1 MNSEPQRIIYAS
13 PPATVSM
20 TDYWYDMAALDH
32 FWIRRR
38 FEVFKHLADPLIRNA
53 TRVAE
58 IGCGNGVVQR
68 QVEDHYQMPVTGFEL
83 NELAL
88 KKNISRASQL
98 YCYDIHQRSP
108 QFRAHFDFL
117 LLFDVIE
124 HIGDES
130 AFLQS
135 IKYHM
140 TDSGILAINVPA
152 LQALYSKYDEAQ
164 GHFRRYS
171 IPQLVALIERN
182 AFEIRS
188 LTYWGLPL
196 VPLLMARKAVLNFRR
211 TEHGIVSS
219 GFDPGSSAI
228 NSSLDLLARCE
239 CLPQKIA
246 GTSLMMIA
254 QNQTGAG

>member
-1 MNSEPQRIIYAS
+1 
-13 PPATVSM
+13 M
-20 TDYWYDMAALDH
+20 TDFWYDMAAIDH
-32 FWIRRR
+32 FWMRRR
-38 FEVFKHLADPLIRNA
+38 FEVFKHLADALIRKA
-53 TRVAE
+53 AHVAE
-58 IGCGNGVVQR
+58 IGCGNGIVQR
-68 QVEDHYQMPVTGFEL
+68 QVEDHYKIPVAGFEL

-88 KKNISRASQL
+88 KKNISRMSQL

-108 QFRAHFDFL
+108 EFRAHFDFL

-140 TDSGILAINVPA
+140 SDSGILAINVPA

-171 IPQLVALIERN
+171 IPQLVAVVERN
-182 AFEIRS
+182 AFKMRS

-196 VPLLMARKAVLNFRR
+196 VPVLMARKAVLKLRS
-211 TEHGIVSS
+211 TEQGIVSA
-219 GFDPGSSAI
+219 GFDPGSAAI
-228 NSSLDLLARCE
+228 NSSLGLLARCE
-239 CLPQKIA
+239 RLPQKIA

-254 QNQTGAG
+254 ENQAGPG